1 MSFLFALK
9 KRSEEYYRPINQIDW
24 IRSYNCMLKYSKI
37 DCIVRFITLI
47 KRWSKRGRII
57 LSNVKLFNRQ
67 CLFKKK
73 SSLFHT

>member
-37 DCIVRFITLI
+37 DCIVRLDEVDSFHY
-47 KRWSKRGRII
+47 
-57 LSNVKLFNRQ
+57 SN
-67 CLFKKK
+67 
-73 SSLFHT
+73 